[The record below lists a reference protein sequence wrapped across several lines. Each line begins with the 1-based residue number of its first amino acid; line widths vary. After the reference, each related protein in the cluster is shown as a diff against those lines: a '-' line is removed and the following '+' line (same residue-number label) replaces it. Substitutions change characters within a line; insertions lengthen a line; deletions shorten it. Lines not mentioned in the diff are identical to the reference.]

1 MIELSRINGEI
12 IFINIDLIEIVEE
25 TPNTVIKLTNG
36 NKYIVRESGKE
47 IINKIIAFK
56 QKVKKLL

>member
-12 IFINIDLIEIVEE
+12 IFINVDLIEIVEE

-36 NKYIVRESGKE
+36 NKYIVRESGEE
-47 IINKIIAFK
+47 IINKIITFK
-56 QKVKKLL
+56 QRVQKLL